1 MKKKHMSLP
10 ATVKS
15 WLRRTDS
22 WVPLGMSGQKELS
35 SLAWGLAVS
44 ALLSL
49 IFPGRLAD
57 RYQSLY
63 IVTRSARILKPDAQM
78 ESFASLM
85 SGALLGFLILA
96 LAMIPLAVYH
106 YGYHFRGSKSIYT
119 MRRLPSKHPL
129 ARRCLTVPV
138 LGAAAAALSA
148 LLLICLYYLL
158 YIAVTPEQCLVPGQW
173 QKFWSI

>member
-1 MKKKHMSLP
+1 
-10 ATVKS
+10 
-15 WLRRTDS
+15 
-22 WVPLGMSGQKELS
+22 
-35 SLAWGLAVS
+35 
-44 ALLSL
+44 
-49 IFPGRLAD
+49 
-57 RYQSLY
+57 
-63 IVTRSARILKPDAQM
+63 
-78 ESFASLM
+78 
-85 SGALLGFLILA
+85 
-96 LAMIPLAVYH
+96 YH